1 MWTLGMVLI
10 LVMGICSSTR
20 IGIEML
26 GESVLVS
33 VLREDVGGHL
43 VQFGVLV
50 GHIVPSEEKP
60 IVYEH
65 VCKGILLGV
74 HQWL

>member
-1 MWTLGMVLI
+1 
-10 LVMGICSSTR
+10 
-20 IGIEML
+20 ML